1 MQSRRALNEH
11 ERRVIAFHEAG
22 HALCAELLPGVD
34 RDAQGLD
41 RPARQGARLH
51 AALPRRRTAT
61 SRRAT
66 ELIDQMTVLLGG
78 RAAEQLVFGA
88 ITTGASDDLKQVAEI
103 SRRMIHEWA
112 MGTSVSALQLAA
124 EGGAVS
130 DRTRELR
137 DAEQQ
142 HLADEA
148 MRRAVALITEHR
160 AQLDAARRARCCAT
174 KSSNARTSSGSWPAS
189 RRPGGSPPATCG
201 SPRRPNKRP
210 EGFLS
215 GSDEVVCGRS
225 PEGWAPQTTSGCC
238 WSPARSAPCSSR
250 SSGSLTSGR
259 SATRA
264 WRASPR
270 RPAWSRCRRT

>member
-34 RDAQGLD
+34 RTHKVSIVPRGKALGYMLHFPEED
-41 RPARQGARLH
+41 RYLKTRD
-51 AALPRRRTAT
+51 
-61 SRRAT
+61 

-78 RAAEQLVFGA
+78 RAAEEIVFGA

-103 SRRMIHEWA
+103 SRSMIHEWA
-112 MGTSVSALQLAA
+112 MGTSVSALQLTA

-148 MRRAVALITEHR
+148 MRRAVAADDR
-160 AQLDAARRARCCAT
+160 ASRAARRSSRARCCAT
-174 KSSNARTSSGSWPAS
+174 KSSNARTSSAIMADVATP
-189 RRPGGSPPATCG
+189 PHGSPGTCG
-201 SPRRPNKRP
+201 SRPPKPRTSNR
-210 EGFLS
+210 FLS
-215 GSDEVVCGRS
+215 GPDCAPRPISR
-225 PEGWAPQTTSGCC
+225 EGWAPQTTFGRC
-238 WSPARSAPCSSR
+238 WNPARSAPCSSR
-250 SSGSLTSGR
+250 SSGSPTSGR

-264 WRASPR
+264 SRASPR
-270 RPAWSRCRRT
+270 RRAWSRCRRT